1 MRVFISLV
9 LSIFFY
15 SVIVFLFL
23 LIFNKSKPK
32 KEVLIHTAIVLQN
45 KTKSI
50 INNKAKKFFLSAKKT
65 FPEKIKQVKK
75 VKKGSV
81 SAFSKGG
88 DVDFKDI
95 FKNVNYNVD
104 TKKLHQKQNLNMSRF
119 KGIEKN
125 LKNIKLIGSNISYI
139 NSGGNI
145 SNKEIEDII
154 IKKLSPI
161 WDLVSDV
168 IGEYAKINIIFDGN
182 VKVNIIESNLPEY
195 KQKLLIEKIKN
206 LKFDKKFN
214 ITVKFITKA
223 NK

>member
-75 VKKGSV
+75 VKKGLV
-81 SAFSKGG
+81 SAFTKGG

-182 VKVNIIESNLPEY
+182 VKVNIIESNLHEY